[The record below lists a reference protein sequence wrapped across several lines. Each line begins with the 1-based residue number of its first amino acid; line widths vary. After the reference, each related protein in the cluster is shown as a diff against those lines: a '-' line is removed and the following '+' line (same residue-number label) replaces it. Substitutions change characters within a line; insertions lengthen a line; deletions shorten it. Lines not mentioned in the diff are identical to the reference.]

1 MKRKPCYTNKG
12 DFIIQGYCDSNHGA
26 DQDGRRS
33 TSGVVFTV
41 GGNVVSWKS
50 SLQKVVALSS
60 TEAEYMALTE
70 ASKEAVWLLGLMNE
84 LGFEQETIDIYSDS
98 QSAIALAKNAV
109 HHDRTKHIEIKYHFI
124 RELIYSGLI
133 RVKKI
138 VTETNPADILT
149 KVVPVGKLEEAL
161 EFLRVTEK

>member
-1 MKRKPCYTNKG
+1 
-12 DFIIQGYCDSNHGA
+12 
-26 DQDGRRS
+26 
-33 TSGVVFTV
+33 
-41 GGNVVSWKS
+41 
-50 SLQKVVALSS
+50 
-60 TEAEYMALTE
+60 MALTE

-124 RELIYSGLI
+124 SELIYSGLI

-138 VTETNPADILT
+138 ATETNPTDIFT
-149 KVVPVGKLEEAL
+149 KVVPVGKLQEAL
-161 EFLRVTEK
+161 EFLRVTKK